1 MTIDQN
7 RLESLKARAAMSGLE
22 LTAATSPTPGWA
34 VSNWFLCRFFSS
46 LNELENWLNHQ
57 IGGGK

>member
-1 MTIDQN
+1 MTDQK
-7 RLESLKARAAMSGLE
+7 RLESLKARAAMQGLE
-22 LTAATSPTPGWA
+22 VHPANNPTPGWA
-34 VSNWFLCRFFSS
+34 VSNWYMCRHFSS